1 LQAST
6 QDSVLVILLFLL
18 LVDLCLE
25 VRYLRTRLLLLF
37 NDPE

>member
-1 LQAST
+1 MQELLLA
-6 QDSVLVILLFLL
+6 ILACLL

-25 VRYLRTRLLLLF
+25 VDWVRRRLLLLF

>member
-1 LQAST
+1 M

-25 VRYLRTRLLLLF
+25 VPDLRTRLLLLF
-37 NDPE
+37 SDPE

>member
-1 LQAST
+1 
-6 QDSVLVILLFLL
+6 LVVAILVCLL

-25 VRYLRTRLLLLF
+25 VRWVRRRLLLLF